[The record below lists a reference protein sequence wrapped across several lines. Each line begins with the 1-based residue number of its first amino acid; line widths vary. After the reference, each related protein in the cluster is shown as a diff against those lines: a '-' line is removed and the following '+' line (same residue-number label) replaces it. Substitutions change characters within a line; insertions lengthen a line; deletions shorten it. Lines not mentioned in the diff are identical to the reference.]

1 MTRQLTLDLLQAAEP
16 TLDNFFA
23 GRNAECVT
31 LLREIAAG
39 KRIHR
44 FVHLWG
50 PDGCGRSHLLR
61 GVALN
66 GRLLGPATPLDGFA
80 YTPGCALYAVDDVD
94 RLDAARQQ
102 ALFHL
107 YNQVR
112 AEPPCALVSAASAPP
127 MALALREDL
136 RTRLGWG
143 LVFELRLLS
152 DDEKADALRRAA
164 DARGVAVASDVVPW
178 MLTHRSR
185 DIRALIEQFEALDRY
200 AFERKRPITLPLVRE
215 WLQREFDHP
224 FGAPDA
230 GLQ

>member
-1 MTRQLTLDLLQAAEP
+1 MTRQLTLDLLRAAEP

-23 GRNAECVT
+23 GGNAECVDA
-31 LLREIAAG
+31 LRRLAAG
-39 KRIHR
+39 DRVHR

-50 PDGCGRSHLLR
+50 LPGCGRSHLLR
-61 GVALN
+61 GLALA
-66 GRLLGPATPLDGFA
+66 GRLLGPDAPIDRFE
-80 YTPGCALYAVDDVD
+80 YTPTCTLYAVDDVH
-94 RLDAARQQ
+94 RLDAERQQ

-107 YNQVR
+107 CNQVR
-112 AEPPCALVSAASAPP
+112 ADPGCALVSASDAPP
-127 MALALREDL
+127 MGLSLREDL

-152 DDEKADALRRAA
+152 DEEKADALRRAA

-185 DIRALIEQFEALDRY
+185 DIRALIEQFDALDRY
-200 AFERKRPITLPLVRE
+200 AFEHKRPITLPLVRE

-230 GLQ
+230 DLQ